1 MPRILRRFRIKCDS
15 STRHDSGQLKADIYL
30 PFIFFLQFFFP
41 YNNLQSRIDQRSKV
55 ISIIRVSNLLRHFSS
70 THTPH
75 RSLFFDFF
83 PSCRRFPQA

>member
-15 STRHDSGQLKADIYL
+15 SDSGQLKADIYL
-30 PFIFFLQFFFP
+30 PFIFSLQFFP

-55 ISIIRVSNLLRHFSS
+55 ISIIRIFNLLRHFSS

-75 RSLFFDFF
+75 RSLFFHFI